1 MKVTNKGY
9 INFNA
14 EYNKKTD
21 TMMTASMSFA
31 NGKDDSGNWKNGY
44 INVIAFRDN
53 IQRLENSI
61 GQLVEIEG
69 TYRLNEYT
77 NQQGQVIKTPQI
89 IIDTFLSGNSGN
101 FQSGNNQEG
110 YQSPFGNQST
120 PDFSRSN
127 QQSFF
132 QGQTTNISDDDL
144 PF

>member
-1 MKVTNKGY
+1 MKVTNKGH
-9 INFNA
+9 INFNN
-14 EYNKKTD
+14 EYNKQTD

-101 FQSGNNQEG
+101 FQSGNNQG
-110 YQSPFGNQST
+110 GNQSPFGN
-120 PDFSRSN
+120 SN
-127 QQSFF
+127 PMD
-132 QGQTTNISDDDL
+132 ISDDDL

>member
-9 INFNA
+9 INFNND
-14 EYNKKTD
+14 YNKKTG

-77 NQQGQVIKTPQI
+77 NQQGKVIKTPQI
-89 IIDTFLSGNSGN
+89 IIDAFLNGVSGKSSSYPEN
-101 FQSGNNQEG
+101 EIP
-110 YQSPFGNQST
+110 PFGGE
-120 PDFSRSN
+120 PMD
-127 QQSFF
+127 
-132 QGQTTNISDDDL
+132 ISDDDL

>member
-9 INFNA
+9 INFNN

-21 TMMTASMSFA
+21 TMMTASMSFV

-53 IQRLENSI
+53 IQRLEDAI

-77 NQQGQVIKTPQI
+77 NQQGKVIKTPQI
-89 IIDTFLSGNSGN
+89 IIDAFLNGNNSNSGN
-101 FQSGNNQEG
+101 FQNGNNQGG
-110 YQSPFGNQST
+110 YQSPFGN
-120 PDFSRSN
+120 SN
-127 QQSFF
+127 PMD
-132 QGQTTNISDDDL
+132 ISDDDL

>member
-9 INFNA
+9 INFNN

-77 NQQGQVIKTPQI
+77 SQQGQVIKTPQI

-101 FQSGNNQEG
+101 FQSGNNHGG
-110 YQSPFGNQST
+110 YQSPFGNSS
-120 PDFSRSN
+120 PMD
-127 QQSFF
+127 
-132 QGQTTNISDDDL
+132 ISDDDL